1 MNASVHW
8 HHGLSFTGTADSG
21 FTLNLGTDPGVG
33 GDDDGFRPME
43 LILIGLAGCTSMDV
57 MSILQKKR
65 QTVTGFDVKVDTER
79 SADHPKVFT
88 YIHIHYL
95 VQGSNIDPKAVERA
109 IELSR
114 DKYCPASAMLSKA
127 ATIEHTFEVLT
138 AE

>member
-1 MNASVHW
+1 MNASVNW
-8 HHGLSFTGTADSG
+8 HHGLSFSGTADSG
-21 FTLNLGTDPGVG
+21 FTLNLGTSPDVG

-65 QTVTGFDVKVDTER
+65 QTVTGFQVQVKTKRAAE
-79 SADHPKVFT
+79 HPKVFT
-88 YIHIHYL
+88 HIHIHYL
-95 VQGSNIDPKAVERA
+95 VQGHNIDPQAVERA
-109 IELSR
+109 IELSK

-127 ATIEHTFEVLT
+127 ATIEHTFEVAM